1 MLAWALLPVLLSA
14 FHRPGTFAP
23 CLLFRNISCR
33 KCHDFFFA
41 PLLVLLLA
49 IPAASQFLP
58 PVPPPAP
65 AAEKPAEAAPP
76 RKIIRAKPVPEGEY
90 RIEAILQEREGP
102 VYRLRGKASIETS
115 DLLIEADEIDFNE
128 ELNIAEARGSV
139 HLLSFSEGEEIWAAR
154 AEYRFPDRAGAF
166 YEVRG
171 SSPAKIDP
179 RPGIL
184 TTGQPFL
191 FSGDWAEKIEDR
203 YILYRGTL
211 TNCTYPDPWWT
222 LRASSF
228 DIIPGNRA
236 IANRAVFRMRG
247 VPLFYSPIFY
257 KSLSDSTRKSG
268 FLTPNIG
275 NSNRR
280 GFMYG
285 LGYYWAINRSYDM
298 QYRAQY
304 FTQRGLA
311 HNVDFRGKP
320 TQGSD
325 FNFILYGIDDKGF
338 KRQDGTREKQGG
350 LLMSATGRAQWGRG
364 FYSRG
369 VVNYL
374 SNFVFRQAFTET
386 FNEAVFSE
394 VNSIFFTSKDWSYYH
409 FNAVFAQQDNF
420 QDITPGNKIQIRR
433 LPQIEFLSR
442 DRQIHRRTL
451 PVWVSWT
458 TSFGLVRRNQ
468 PLFQTRRFVERLD
481 LEPRVMTAVRWKGFH
496 LAPYLSLRESYYG
509 SSFDNSSI
517 TGGNY
522 NRFSREAGAELI
534 LPSLSRVFAAPR
546 WTGARQLKHSIEPR
560 AHFRHV
566 SGITDF
572 HRAIRFDEMELVA
585 NTTEVDVTVANRLWA
600 KTRAGEVRDFLSW
613 EVSQRRFFDPDF
625 GGALVPGRRNVFQS
639 TAQMTA
645 YTFLNERRHYSPL
658 VSVLRAQPR
667 PAFGLE
673 WRTDYD
679 PLRGKLVNS
688 SASADARFT
697 NYFFSVGHNK
707 VSCIP
712 LLGEEGPSNPCRGT
726 PAPGTVLS
734 PPSNQVRAMVGLG
747 QENKRGW
754 NIGAFALYDY
764 QTRSMQFLNS
774 QATYNTNCCAYSF
787 QFRRLNFGA
796 RNENQFRVAFVIA
809 NIGSFGTLRR
819 QERLF

>member
-1 MLAWALLPVLLSA
+1 MLAWALLPVLSNA
-14 FHRPGTFAP
+14 FRRAGTFNP
-23 CLLFRNISCR
+23 CLLFPNISCR
-33 KCHDFFFA
+33 KCHYFFFA
-41 PLLVLLLA
+41 PAIFTLLLA
-49 IPAASQFLP
+49 TPASAQP
-58 PVPPPAP
+58 EPKPPKIVRPNPVPP
-65 AAEKPAEAAPP
+65 
-76 RKIIRAKPVPEGEY
+76 GEY
-90 RIEAILQEREGP
+90 RIEAIVQEREGP
-102 VYRLRGKASIETS
+102 VYRLRGKASIETAE
-115 DLLIEADEIDFNE
+115 LLIEAEEIDFND
-128 ELNIAEARGSV
+128 ELKIAEARTSV
-139 HLLSFSEGEEIWAAR
+139 HVLSFREGEELWADR
-154 AEYRFPDRAGAF
+154 AEYRFPDQSGAF
-166 YEVRG
+166 YNVRG

-191 FSGDWAEKIEDR
+191 FSGDWAEKIGDH
-203 YILYRGTL
+203 YLLYRGTL
-211 TNCTYPDPWWT
+211 TNCTYPNPWWT
-222 LRASSF
+222 LRAPKF
-228 DIIPGNRA
+228 DILPGDRA
-236 IANRAVFRMRG
+236 IASRAVFRIRKAP
-247 VPLFYSPIFY
+247 VFYAPVFY

-280 GFMYG
+280 GLMYG
-285 LGYYWAINRSYDM
+285 LGYYWAINRSYDLL
-298 QYRAQY
+298 YRPQY

-311 HNVDFRGKP
+311 HNADFRGKP
-320 TQGSD
+320 TQNSE
-325 FNFILYGIDDKGF
+325 FNFVLYGIDDKGL

-350 LLMSATGRAQWGRG
+350 LLMSATGRALWGKG

-374 SNFVFRQAFTET
+374 SNFLFRQAFTET

-394 VNSIFFTSKDWSYYH
+394 VNSIFFTSKEWSSFH
-409 FNAVFAQQDNF
+409 LNAVFSQQDNF
-420 QDITPGNKIQIRR
+420 QDSTPGNKIQIRR
-433 LPQIEFLSR
+433 LPQAEFSSR
-442 DRQIHRRTL
+442 DRELSRARHFPL
-451 PVWVSWT
+451 WVSWT

-481 LEPRVMTAVRWKGFH
+481 LEPRVMTAVRWKGIH
-496 LAPYLSLRESYYG
+496 LLPYLSLRETYYG
-509 SSFDNSSI
+509 SSFANASVV
-517 TGGNY
+517 GENY
-522 NRFSREAGAELI
+522 NRFSREAGFDLV

-546 WTGARQLKHSIEPR
+546 WTGARQLKHAIEPR
-560 AHFRHV
+560 VQFRHV

-585 NTTEVDVTVANRLWA
+585 NTTEADFTIANRLWT
-600 KTRAGEVRDFLSW
+600 KTRGGEVRDFLSW

-625 GGALVPGRRNVFQS
+625 GGALRPGARNVFLS
-639 TAQMTA
+639 TTQMTA
-645 YTFLNERRHYSPL
+645 YTFLNERRHYSPV

-688 SASADARFT
+688 SASADARFS

-712 LLGEEGPSNPCRGT
+712 LLGDEGPANPCRGT

-734 PPSNQVRAMVGLG
+734 PPSNQIRGMVGLG
-747 QENKRGW
+747 QENRRGW
-754 NIGAFALYDY
+754 NGGFFALYDY
-764 QTRSMQFLNS
+764 STKVLQFANT
-774 QATYNTNCCAYSF
+774 QVTYNTNCCAYSF
-787 QFRRLNFGA
+787 QYRRLNFGA